1 MSTESFPRAFKL
13 NLSDRSCGN
22 GLAEIIDRYYAD
34 YCRTHKLSAHQHRV
48 LTSIRNCR
56 TRALGGHL
64 RECDVCKHREIA
76 YNSCGDRH
84 CPKCQSNRGMK
95 WLRDQL
101 ATILPI
107 PYYHV
112 VFTLPHE
119 LNDLCLCN
127 QRVMYELFF
136 QSATQ
141 TLQTFAADKRYLGGK
156 LGIIAMLH
164 TWGQNL
170 SYHVHLHMIVTG
182 GGLCEDTHRWRNL
195 PYDSKFIFPV
205 KAVSKVMRGKFLAG
219 LRKLYDTEAL
229 KYPGKLS
236 PLSWHGNFK
245 QFMNQLYETTFYS
258 YAKRPFTGS
267 EKMFGYVGKYSNKVA
282 ISNSRIK
289 GIDGG
294 EIHFSYKDYRDA
306 HKSKVM
312 RLTSEEFLRRYL
324 QHILPVGFRKI
335 RYYGLFAPGCRSKY
349 IDLIRKLL
357 YLDFGI
363 SERDLNRND
372 LICAKCRRGV
382 SRMIRYY
389 SAVQFGDLIGELN
402 NQMSFNFNSS

>member
-1 MSTESFPRAFKL
+1 MAAASLSKALGFRF
-13 NLSDRSCGN
+13 SDRSCGN
-22 GLAEIIDRYYAD
+22 ELAEIVDRYYED
-34 YCRTHKLSAHQHRV
+34 FCRHHKLSAHQHRV

-56 TRALGGHL
+56 TRAMGGHV

-101 ATILPI
+101 ATVLPI

-127 QRVMYELFF
+127 KRLIYELFF
-136 QSATQ
+136 KSASQS
-141 TLQTFAADKRYLGGK
+141 LQSFAADPRYLGAK
-156 LGIIAMLH
+156 IGIIAILH

-182 GGLCEDTHRWRNL
+182 GGFREEDHCWQNL
-195 PYDSKFIFPV
+195 PYRSQFLFPV
-205 KAVSKVMRGKFLAG
+205 KAVSKVMRGKFLEG
-219 LRKLYDTEAL
+219 LRALYEADEL
-229 KYPGKLS
+229 KYPGELS
-236 PLSWHGNFK
+236 PLAWYGNFK
-245 QFMNQLYETTFYS
+245 QFMNQLYQRNFYC
-258 YAKRPFTGS
+258 YAKKPFMGS
-267 EKMFGYVGKYSNKVA
+267 EKMFGYVAKYSNKVA
-282 ISNSRIK
+282 ISNSRIQD
-289 GIDGG
+289 IDDG
-294 EIHFSYKDYRDA
+294 EIEFGYKDYRDG
-306 HKSKVM
+306 HKRKVM
-312 RLTSEEFLRRYL
+312 CLSAGEFLRRYL

-349 IDLIRKLL
+349 IDLIRRLL
-357 YLDFGI
+357 SVRVGMLENDSDDNNLLCRKCGKGI
-363 SERDLNRND
+363 
-372 LICAKCRRGV
+372 

-389 SAVQFGDLIGELN
+389 SSGQFQVLLEQLDYQL
-402 NQMSFNFNSS
+402 SFNFDSS